1 MVDNG
6 GSVPPT
12 KNTLDESSSDSS
24 SNINSVQNNGGKD
37 VSKNEPVQTEVAS
50 SQISTNSVFG
60 KGLGKQPFDF
70 EKIAQIY
77 DKQNNVIDLVPGAGL
92 CFFFIYYYIVFR
104 SGRWNYYFRRIL

>member
-1 MVDNG
+1 VDNG

-12 KNTLDESSSDSS
+12 KIPFYESSSDSS
-24 SNINSVQNNGGKD
+24 SNNNSVQNTGGKD
-37 VSKNEPVQTEVAS
+37 VSKNEPVQTEVA

-92 CFFFIYYYIVFR
+92 ILFIYLLLYYI
-104 SGRWNYYFRRIL
+104 